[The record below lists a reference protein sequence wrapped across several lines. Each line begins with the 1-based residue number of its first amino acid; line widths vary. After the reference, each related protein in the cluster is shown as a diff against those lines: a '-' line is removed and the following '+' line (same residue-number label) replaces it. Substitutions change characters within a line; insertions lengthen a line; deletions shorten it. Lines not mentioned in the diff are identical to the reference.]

1 MIFNELPQFLDD
13 LSLTDKSLSIYI
25 EIYRFS
31 ILVIQCWESQRL
43 GNFDMY
49 VHSIK
54 QTLPYLFAFNRFNYQ
69 HSTME
74 FLTDISLLG
83 DYYIDLLKSGV
94 MFETMSTQP
103 GKHVSCGYVLEI
115 YNKIIKQITP
125 NIDGSGSG
133 WLRNLPRLAFIRQI
147 LENALQ
153 AKLFSDFEKDP
164 INSKFP
170 I

>member
-1 MIFNELPQFLDD
+1 
-13 LSLTDKSLSIYI
+13 
-25 EIYRFS
+25 
-31 ILVIQCWESQRL
+31 
-43 GNFDMY
+43 
-49 VHSIK
+49 
-54 QTLPYLFAFNRFNYQ
+54 
-69 HSTME
+69 
-74 FLTDISLLG
+74 
-83 DYYIDLLKSGV
+83 

-103 GKHVSCGYVLEI
+103 GKQVSCGYVLEI

-164 INSKFP
+164 IKFKIP
-170 I
+170 NIDHIAKLRWLLQVRNILKIDDFRFRSLSNNA